1 MKKSVTILLCLIFMA
16 CQNMALPT
24 SEKSN
29 GSENDLMATIYNDC
43 LKKES
48 ISCIKYKV
56 FAYVDKM
63 LADKDDIT
71 LTDGITV
78 VKTSNAEEGA
88 PRSIESTDLD
98 TLLFDRLGRFLRTHT
113 VKVDLKGSDILGVI
127 ESAGRSLDDYS
138 DNSVEARGKKRKAQK
153 ILGPILMAMAFKAA
167 ALLPLALGAI
177 ALIAGKALLVGKIAL
192 VISAII
198 GLKKLLSSQQKHVTY
213 EVVAHPHHS
222 SSHVVSHDDG
232 GHGGYGGGGG
242 AGDYGGY
249 SGGSG
254 HGWARSLPQDAHDIA
269 YRGHQPQQSNA

>member
-1 MKKSVTILLCLIFMA
+1 MKKSVTILCLISMA
-16 CQNMALPT
+16 CLNTALPT

-71 LTDGITV
+71 LSDGITV

-98 TLLFDRLGRFLRTHT
+98 TLLFDRLGRFLRTHS
-113 VKVDLKGSDILGVI
+113 VKVDLKGTDILGVI
-127 ESAGRSLDDYS
+127 ESAGRSLEDYS
-138 DNSVEARGKKRKAQK
+138 DNTVEGRGKKRKAQK

-242 AGDYGGY
+242 GAGDYGGY

-254 HGWARSLPQDAHDIA
+254 HGWARSLPQDAHEIA
-269 YRGHQPQQSNA
+269 YRAHQSQQSHA